1 MMDTLIEQK
10 KGFKKKYISYV
21 IAGLLLTL
29 AAGWLFFGNRT
40 YVGLQLIIKLFTNF
54 YIQIIAIKFRSFH
67 NIFFIITRIT

>member
-40 YVGLQLIIKLFTNF
+40 RRVHVD
-54 YIQIIAIKFRSFH
+54 QIGRAH
-67 NIFFIITRIT
+67 V

>member
-29 AAGWLFFGNRT
+29 ADRALPFLLRHG
-40 YVGLQLIIKLFTNF
+40 Y
-54 YIQIIAIKFRSFH
+54 
-67 NIFFIITRIT
+67 

>member
-40 YVGLQLIIKLFTNF
+40 RRVHVDRNTLN
-54 YIQIIAIKFRSFH
+54 IQPVWWDYSMTICASTDKYCPFVQCS
-67 NIFFIITRIT
+67 

>member
-29 AAGWLFFGNRT
+29 AVGWLFFGNRT
-40 YVGLQLIIKLFTNF
+40 RRVYGSEHIEYTIGYGGII
-54 YIQIIAIKFRSFH
+54 Q
-67 NIFFIITRIT
+67 

>member
-10 KGFKKKYISYV
+10 KGFKKKYIPYI

-40 YVGLQLIIKLFTNF
+40 RRVHVDRNTLNLSLIHISEPTR
-54 YIQIIAIKFRSFH
+54 RS
-67 NIFFIITRIT
+67 

>member
-29 AAGWLFFGNRT
+29 AAGWLFFVIGP
-40 YVGLQLIIKLFTNF
+40 VGYMWIGT
-54 YIQIIAIKFRSFH
+54 H
-67 NIFFIITRIT
+67 

>member
-29 AAGWLFFGNRT
+29 AAGDRKS
-40 YVGLQLIIKLFTNF
+40 VV
-54 YIQIIAIKFRSFH
+54 
-67 NIFFIITRIT
+67 

>member
-40 YVGLQLIIKLFTNF
+40 RGVHVDRNTLNIQPVMVGLFK
-54 YIQIIAIKFRSFH
+54 
-67 NIFFIITRIT
+67 